1 MDTAHD
7 YRILAAED
15 AIERLSRRIRQWGMP
30 WPFNRNKAVEYL
42 EDIRK
47 SLLKIKYSYL
57 PANLILESEELKNI
71 VEKTRQ
77 LKDTLLP
84 ETIPK
89 LDGGKAFALAEIRY
103 ALLILLGLPNR
114 ILLGDEN
121 HPEYAVDIVGV
132 EVTRVEPLENTENL
146 KVTRGSAGKA
156 VFTIVTNLED
166 IKVGQVRAAA
176 ILPPVEFKG
185 VISEAMYSSDPI
197 DKNYI
202 GKRVPRK
209 LLSPEVK
216 GKIISLFG
224 K

>member
-1 MDTAHD
+1 VDTAHD

-30 WPFNRNKAVEYL
+30 WPFNRNKAVEYM

-47 SLLKIKYSYL
+47 NLLKIKYSYL

>member
-7 YRILAAED
+7 YRILVAED
-15 AIERLSRRIRQWGMP
+15 AVERLSRRIRQWGMP
-30 WPFNRNKAVEYL
+30 WPFNRNKVVEYL

-47 SLLKIKYSYL
+47 NLLKIKYSYL
-57 PANLILESEELKNI
+57 PANLILESEELKNMI
-71 VEKTRQ
+71 EKTRQ
-77 LKDTLLP
+77 LKETLLP

-89 LDGGKAFALAEIRY
+89 LDGGKAFALAEMRY

-176 ILPPVEFKG
+176 ILPPAEFKG

>member
-1 MDTAHD
+1 
-7 YRILAAED
+7 
-15 AIERLSRRIRQWGMP
+15 
-30 WPFNRNKAVEYL
+30 
-42 EDIRK
+42 
-47 SLLKIKYSYL
+47 
-57 PANLILESEELKNI
+57 
-71 VEKTRQ
+71 
-77 LKDTLLP
+77 
-84 ETIPK
+84 
-89 LDGGKAFALAEIRY
+89 
-103 ALLILLGLPNR
+103 LLILLGLPNR

-176 ILPPVEFKG
+176 ILPPAEFKG